1 MGAIVQAR
9 MSSQRFPKKVL
20 FEVAG
25 KPMLQYLL
33 ERLNHCNYLDPI
45 VVATSVD
52 DSDSPIAKHC
62 ELHGV
67 ACHRGSLTNVAGRF
81 KEVLDI
87 YEFDSFVRING
98 DSPLLD
104 QRLIEKGV
112 NVFIAGDFDIVTNA
126 QERTYPKGQT
136 VEILRA
142 DTFRYGYELM
152 QAEDEFEHVTPYF
165 YKHLDD
171 FKIHNF
177 ALSQNLNGIQ
187 LSVDTEQDMDT
198 FAAIVSR
205 MKRVHWEYTLDDI
218 LGIYDSLLLIKPAHF
233 R

>member
-1 MGAIVQAR
+1 MKHKIGAIVQAR
-9 MSSQRFPKKVL
+9 MTSSRLPGKVL
-20 FEVAG
+20 YEVAG

-33 ERLNHCNYLDPI
+33 ERLEQCNCLDAS

-52 DSDSPIAKHC
+52 DSDTPIAKYC
-62 ELHGV
+62 RQHGV
-67 ACHRGSLTNVAGRF
+67 SCHRGSLTDVAGRF
-81 KEVLDI
+81 KEALDVNQ
-87 YEFDSFVRING
+87 FDTFARVNG

-112 NVFIAGDFDIVTNA
+112 DIFVAGDFDIVTNA

-142 DTFRYGYELM
+142 DTFRYGYKSM
-152 QAEDEFEHVTPYF
+152 RAEDEFEHVTPYF
-165 YKHLDD
+165 YKHPED

-177 ALSQNLNGIQ
+177 ALPQNLNHIR
-187 LSVDTEQDMDT
+187 LSVDTQEDMDT

-205 MKRVHWEYTLDDI
+205 METPHWEYTLDDI
-218 LGIYDSLLLIKPAHF
+218 VEIHSRLVSRND
-233 R
+233 